1 MGLGIENDGWEGD
14 KEVEALSPPQEKS
27 SSFLIPYSFFG

>member
-14 KEVEALSPPQEKS
+14 KEVQGLELSEQAKR
-27 SSFLIPYSFFG
+27 YACCA